1 MPFLLFDDSFSRSG
15 GIGSNYRETGFVPFV
30 TTGTRLRLPAEAV
43 AYTYPGGTGFYAAAG
58 RAVQNSFDPKTFFPL
73 EDFTTVSTYTPTLR
87 VRYQVRF
94 RLPDTAIGTGNTAWA
109 GVIGGS
115 NDVAN
120 QAGYE
125 FLYYIDG
132 TTNTHELR
140 VGQRISNGTFNEYL
154 PGRRDLT
161 ALGKELSPGEEA
173 TLFLEIVFNNMFV
186 FEIHTW
192 WDPQTQSSSGFFR
205 DELHL
210 WRSIPWPV
218 VPTSAIPPGS
228 YVGRGP
234 DSLGFYGGVIVY
246 QEGPATA
253 ATTGYNIGSPWQPA
267 GPVVLSPPAL
277 TDFIF
282 LDDFRIT
289 DFRDFSGE
297 RVFPKPVPSTPTTL
311 TAVSVPAEA
320 NPSGSS
326 LTVAPSFSV
335 EIDEDWKTR
344 EHRSDDNTV
353 ETFTTQHAPRRTWL
367 LGWAGIS
374 KSERDTLETLFESLL
389 QFEKSFTWTHPETS
403 EVLEV
408 KPQQPPEFEQIAGQ
422 VWNARLL
429 VQESF

>member
-1 MPFLLFDDSFSRSG
+1 MPFVLFDDPFSRSG
-15 GIGSNYRETGFVPFV
+15 GIGPNYRETGFVPFV

-73 EDFTTVSTYTPTLR
+73 EDFTTTQAYSPTLR

-94 RLPDTAIGTGNTAWA
+94 RLPDTAIGSGNTAWA

-115 NDVAN
+115 NDIAN

-140 VGQRISNGTFNEYL
+140 VGQRVSNGTFNEYL

-161 ALGKELSPGEEA
+161 ALGKNLSPGEEA

-186 FEIHTW
+186 FDVHTW
-192 WDPQTQSSSGFFR
+192 WDSQTTASAGTFR
-205 DELHL
+205 DELYI
-210 WRSIPWPV
+210 WRGISWPS
-218 VPTSAIPPGS
+218 VPTFAIPPGS

-282 LDDFRIT
+282 MDDFRIT

-297 RVFPKPVPSTPTTL
+297 RIYPKPSPT
-311 TAVSVPAEA
+311 APVSYASVSVPTESNAT
-320 NPSGSS
+320 GSS
-326 LTVAPSFSV
+326 LTVEPSYSM
-335 EIDEDWKTR
+335 EITEDWNTR
-344 EHRSDDNTV
+344 EHRADDRTV
-353 ETFTTQHAPRRTWL
+353 ESFATQSKPRRTWL
-367 LGWAGIS
+367 LGWSRLS
-374 KSERDTLETLFESLL
+374 KAERDTLESLFESAN
-389 QFEKSFTWTHPETS
+389 QIEKSFTWTHPLTS
-403 EVLEV
+403 EALEV
-408 KPQQPPEFEQIAGQ
+408 KPVQPPEFEQIGG
-422 VWNARLL
+422 VTWNARVL